1 MNLFDIYFMDIIT
14 NKIQLAI
21 TDDEANILLSALSR
35 FRGIYHENQDISHPD
50 DKRRQERSIEIA
62 ESMRDTLET
71 TLLDRYHNSLSNNQI
86 TNPSPERTHDN
97 EQP

>member
-1 MNLFDIYFMDIIT
+1 MDIIT

-21 TDDEANILLSALSR
+21 TDEEANILLSALSR
-35 FRGIYHENQDISHPD
+35 FRGIYHENQDTSHLD

-71 TLLDRYHNSLSNNQI
+71 TLLDRYHNSLSNTTIRGDADGRDPQ
-86 TNPSPERTHDN
+86 PE
-97 EQP
+97 